1 MSGRSKA
8 KKSSGKAAK
17 PLSMNYEAI
26 RKRDYRAMQGEVG
39 RKALVKTAEKKRA
52 ELILLGAYKCNLE
65 GKALWVALSW
75 DEGASLF
82 KPWTWVLNLR
92 WDRFF
97 HSLKS

>member
-65 GKALWVALSW
+65 GKALRSGSGTKLAPCKGKVCGHKNDLV
-75 DEGASLF
+75 
-82 KPWTWVLNLR
+82 K
-92 WDRFF
+92 
-97 HSLKS
+97 HM